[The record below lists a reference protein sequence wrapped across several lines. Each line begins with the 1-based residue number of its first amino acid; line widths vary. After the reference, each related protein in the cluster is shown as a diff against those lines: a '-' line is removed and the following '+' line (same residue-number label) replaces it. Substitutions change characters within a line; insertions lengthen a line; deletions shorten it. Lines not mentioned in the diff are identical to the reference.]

1 MHRIAPVIASAV
13 VGGLAVVALSA
24 CDMAVDGTGLGSS
37 APHGASSVGGSA
49 TPANPTTSEVTT
61 TAPPTH
67 SNESGTDTS
76 GGTSHGG
83 SSTTITASAT
93 CVIADYEDLPGI
105 PHTPLYQPKLTW
117 HVTHATGMAL
127 SVDNPGLV
135 GSYGTYAAQGTLMLG
150 GGCYKDEDDST
161 TITFYSVGSA
171 GPRVHRTIV
180 LNPTMNRPTA
190 PPLANQT
197 TTTTSNP

>member
-37 APHGASSVGGSA
+37 APHGASSVGRPTVTSGVR
-49 TPANPTTSEVTT
+49 TPASPTRGTSSGSTT
-61 TAPPTH
+61 H
-67 SNESGTDTS
+67 
-76 GGTSHGG
+76 GGT
-83 SSTTITASAT
+83 STTITATAT
-93 CVIADYEDLPGI
+93 CVIADYEDLPGM

-150 GGCYKDEDDST
+150 GGCYQDEDDST
-161 TITFYSVGSA
+161 TITFYSVGST

-180 LNPTMNRPTA
+180 LNPTMTRPTA

-197 TTTTSNP
+197 TTTTPNP